1 MAHLGE
7 LPLIDIKF
15 FNLYCS
21 TVGTVASVGSIG
33 EADLLGVILMEHI
46 ALLKS
51 INRGVLAPVYLFY
64 GTEKFLMDNC
74 LEKLK
79 AKLLPP
85 GFEDFN
91 FDKVDGEKMSIS
103 QIIDLANTMPVMA
116 EKRVVVVDNAVY
128 FATVKNAESKFDEG
142 PLLEYLTNP
151 NVGCCLIFQVLGKA
165 DKRKKIYKAVAEK
178 GKTVEFAGLTGTNL
192 ERRVE
197 DFLKEKGKRIE
208 PQAYNYIALL
218 AGEGLAVMENELEK
232 LLLYS
237 QDSSV
242 ITLPMVQEII
252 TKNSEINVFNLIDSI
267 AEKRG
272 KKALE
277 LLQTSLTM
285 GEAPMK
291 LLSLLVRQYR
301 LILAAKDMVSQ
312 GFSEKQIRE
321 KLSIQPF
328 VLNKV
333 LSQGRNFPIEQLVKA
348 LERLLETELLLKS
361 SGGDPSELMENLVIG
376 LCYN

>member
-1 MAHLGE
+1 
-7 LPLIDIKF
+7 
-15 FNLYCS
+15 
-21 TVGTVASVGSIG
+21 
-33 EADLLGVILMEHI
+33 MEHI

-64 GTEKFLMDNC
+64 GTEKLLMDSY

-85 GFEDFN
+85 ELEAFN
-91 FDKVDGEKMSIS
+91 FDKVDGEKVSAG
-103 QIIDLANTMPVMA
+103 QIADLANTMPVMA
-116 EKRVVVVDNAVY
+116 EKRVVFVDNAVY
-128 FATVKNAESKFDEG
+128 FAAAKSPENKFDDG

-151 NVGCCLIFQVLGKA
+151 NTGCCLIFRIIGKA
-165 DKRKKIYKAVAEK
+165 DKRKKIFKAVEEK
-178 GKTVEFAGLTGTNL
+178 GQTVEFASLTGENL
-192 ERRVE
+192 QRWVE
-197 DFLKEKGKRIE
+197 AFLKDRGKRIE
-208 PQAYNYIALL
+208 PAAFNYLVLL
-218 AGEGLAVMENELEK
+218 AGEGLAVMQNELEK
-232 LLLYS
+232 LSLYCH
-237 QDSSV
+237 DSAV
-242 ITLPMVQEII
+242 ITLPMVQEIV
-252 TKNSEINVFNLIDSI
+252 TKNTEINVFNLIDSI
-267 AEKRG
+267 AEKKG

-277 LLQTSLTM
+277 LLQTSLVM

-321 KLSIQPF
+321 RLSIQPF

-333 LSQGRNFPIEQLVKA
+333 LSQGRNFSVEQLVKA
-348 LERLLETELLLKS
+348 LERLLEAEVLLKS
-361 SGGDPSELMENLVIG
+361 SGGDPAELMENLVIG